1 MHGGIN
7 VIEAKSEPTKL
18 PVEPGQQIWLPII
31 IVELSRGGKSSTH
44 AIIITIT
51 ITTIIKRSGE
61 EDAAHQVSAAVLAKR
76 YHEVLEPK

>member
-7 VIEAKSEPTKL
+7 VVEAKPEPTKL

-31 IVELSRGGKSSTH
+31 IVELSRGSKSLNDEIV
-44 AIIITIT
+44 III
-51 ITTIIKRSGE
+51 TIIKRSGE
-61 EDAAHQVSAAVLAKR
+61 EDAAHQVGSAVLPKR